1 MRYLAV
7 LPLALAACSGEPQPS
22 NAMLAQGPQ
31 TNVTAVDR
39 DAIRADVRALA
50 ERTVPGMTVTAAE
63 RKEREGRVYWDVEGT
78 RPDGSEV
85 EIDMLE
91 GEGGLR
97 AVEVQRDVALA
108 DVPPAVS
115 AAAKATFAP
124 ARVIESRQVEDGA
137 MIYEFFAPGRP
148 DEPAIEVE
156 QKGGA
161 VRALT
166 ERNPH

>member
-7 LPLALAACSGEPQPS
+7 LPFALAACSGEPQPA
-22 NAMLAQGPQ
+22 NAVLAQGPQ
-31 TNVTAVDR
+31 TDITAVAD

-50 ERTVPGMTVTAAE
+50 EATVPGMTIAEAE
-63 RKEREGRVYWDVEGT
+63 RKEREGRVYWDVEGK
-78 RPDGSEV
+78 RADGSDV

-91 GEGGLR
+91 DGGSLR
-97 AVEVQRDVALA
+97 AVEVQRDVAWA
-108 DVPPAVS
+108 DVPARVV
-115 AAAKATFAP
+115 AAAKAPFVP
-124 ARVIESRQVEDGA
+124 ARVIESRQVEDGRV
-137 MIYEFFAPGRP
+137 IYELFAPDRP

-156 QKGGA
+156 QTGDV